1 MADVTSQLHGNPG
14 IAQTS
19 VDQTV
24 VETERLLHRGEP
36 LLAYNTAQTG
46 LEHWPEHVRLA
57 QLQALALARSGDNER
72 ANRLLRELAAR
83 GLDDAET
90 LGMLARTH
98 KELAFHEDDMTRRR
112 MHLRAGF
119 DLYERAYRG
128 AVSRRALGDAY
139 YTGINAA
146 TMAALLDDL
155 ERAGSLAQ
163 ATIELCRLAGADE
176 ESEQAGYWRLAT
188 QGEAK
193 LILGL
198 EQEAAHDYAQA
209 ARRAGK
215 RYGNLS
221 TTRRQAA
228 VLCRHL
234 QIGMSW
240 LEDVLA
246 IPAVLVFTGHMIDR
260 PERPSPRFP
269 SVLEPFVRDSI
280 AARLAE
286 VRPMAAYGSAACGAD
301 ILCLEEIQRLGGE
314 THVILPFPPPEFR
327 KVSVE
332 FAEGDWS
339 ARFERVIAAADSVTV
354 TSDHHARDSSAPF
367 EYANLVLT
375 GMGRLRA
382 QVLDTRMRGLAVVQP
397 ETTVVPGGAVSVL
410 RLWRGLALEIEYVS
424 LADRTPPDAQSVS
437 GHVPART
444 PAESPAPPPRPAPTH
459 GQSHAIRSLLFADVV
474 GFTQLSED
482 HIPNYVSGFLGA
494 VAELNRHTTHRFEH
508 IETSGDG
515 LYVVFTD
522 AIDAGL
528 YALELIELVRTTDWP
543 QLGLPDGFNI
553 RIALHCGPVYC
564 GRDPVTGTSIYTG
577 PHTSRAARIEPITP
591 PGQVYAS
598 SAFAAVAAAS
608 GADRLDM
615 RYIGRIPLAKDY
627 GSLGLYHIL
636 PRR

>member
-1 MADVTSQLHGNPG
+1 M
-14 IAQTS
+14 
-19 VDQTV
+19 
-24 VETERLLHRGEP
+24 
-36 LLAYNTAQTG
+36 
-46 LEHWPEHVRLA
+46 
-57 QLQALALARSGDNER
+57 
-72 ANRLLRELAAR
+72 
-83 GLDDAET
+83 
-90 LGMLARTH
+90 
-98 KELAFHEDDMTRRR
+98 
-112 MHLRAGF
+112 
-119 DLYERAYRG
+119 
-128 AVSRRALGDAY
+128 
-139 YTGINAA
+139 
-146 TMAALLDDL
+146 
-155 ERAGSLAQ
+155 
-163 ATIELCRLAGADE
+163 
-176 ESEQAGYWRLAT
+176 
-188 QGEAK
+188 
-193 LILGL
+193 
-198 EQEAAHDYAQA
+198 
-209 ARRAGK
+209 
-215 RYGNLS
+215 
-221 TTRRQAA
+221 
-228 VLCRHL
+228 
-234 QIGMSW
+234 
-240 LEDVLA
+240 
-246 IPAVLVFTGHMIDR
+246 
-260 PERPSPRFP
+260 
-269 SVLEPFVRDSI
+269 
-280 AARLAE
+280 
-286 VRPMAAYGSAACGAD
+286 
-301 ILCLEEIQRLGGE
+301 
-314 THVILPFPPPEFR
+314 ILPFPRPEFR

-354 TSDHHARDSSAPF
+354 TSDHHAHESSAPF

-375 GMGRLRA
+375 GMGQLRA

-410 RLWRGLALEIEYVS
+410 GLWRQLALEIEYVS
-424 LADRTPPDAQSVS
+424 LADRTPS
-437 GHVPART
+437 GAPAAYSRAPAST
-444 PAESPAPPPRPAPTH
+444 PAEPPPPAPRPAPTH

-522 AIDAGL
+522 AIEAGL

-543 QLGLPDGFNI
+543 QLGLPESFNI

-564 GRDPVTGTSIYTG
+564 GLDPVTGTSIYTG